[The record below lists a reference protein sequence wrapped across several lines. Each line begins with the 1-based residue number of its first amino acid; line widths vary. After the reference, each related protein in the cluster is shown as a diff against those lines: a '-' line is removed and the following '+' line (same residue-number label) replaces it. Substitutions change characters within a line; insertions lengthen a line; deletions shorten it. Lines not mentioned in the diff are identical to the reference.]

1 VSGADNAEN
10 KLQDLGDQAKEAV
23 GKVTGH
29 EGTDDAGEK
38 AKEVGEKVREA
49 GEKFGEKVKEA
60 GEKVKDVFKHK

>member
-1 VSGADNAEN
+1 MSDADNAEN

-29 EGTDDAGEK
+29 EGTHDAGEK
-38 AKEVGEKVREA
+38 VKEA
-49 GEKFGEKVKEA
+49 GEKVKEA